1 MMMTAYD
8 LERFTTAQAG
18 VFDTALGEIQAGEK
32 RSHWMWFIFPQIAGL
47 GSSPTARH
55 FAIAS
60 LDEARAYLAN
70 PVLGAR
76 YLAAVEA
83 LQALRAGTAQ
93 GVFGGIDAIKLRSS
107 LTLFEAAGA
116 PAMVGTALD
125 RWFGGERD
133 ARTLEIVER
142 R

>member
-1 MMMTAYD
+1 MTAYD
-8 LERFTTAQAG
+8 LERFATAQAG
-18 VFDTALGEIQAGEK
+18 VFDVSLAEIQAGEK

-47 GSSPTARH
+47 GSSKTAQY
-55 FAIAS
+55 FAIVS

-70 PVLGAR
+70 SLLGAR
-76 YLAAVEA
+76 YVEAVEA
-83 LQALRAGTAQ
+83 LQALPGGTAQ

-116 PAMVGTALD
+116 PAVVGAALD

-133 ARTLEIVER
+133 ARTLEIVGQR
-142 R
+142 